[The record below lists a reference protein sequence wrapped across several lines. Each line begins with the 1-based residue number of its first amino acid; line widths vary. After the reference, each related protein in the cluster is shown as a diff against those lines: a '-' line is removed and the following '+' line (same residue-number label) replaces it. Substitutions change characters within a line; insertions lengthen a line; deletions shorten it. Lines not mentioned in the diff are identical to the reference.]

1 MYVFEIRCTE
11 TGEVIETHET
21 GAEAGARSR
30 QLNDQLR
37 DAGLDRRT
45 RVKRVE
51 APAAEE
57 TEPWGYVFR
66 GAYSLVLTSAEYAS
80 CYPETEKVAPIPS
93 HEGYVWR
100 DRETYR
106 LIPSEIPWW
115 SEDWWKNSPLLG
127 LHFPHPSRV
136 DPAKLAYTQSED
148 HGLNDRQTRT
158 TPGRYLRRYFGNIL
172 TAEQIEYWAVAW
184 TDKFSPRSLQFAST
198 PEDIARVYENG
209 PHSCMAYPAGSFN
222 SPVHPCS
229 IYGAGD
235 LAVAYI
241 TDGDRITGRA
251 LVWPDRKVYGRIYG
265 DVYRMETALEAE
277 GFKQGRDGSFDGARL
292 LNIPAGD
299 VYTMP
304 YLDYPLSAADDHGE
318 FLILRS
324 FGSITSERTDGLSD
338 DAISC
343 ETCETTMHEDDAMVV
358 DGWNPLYYCE
368 ECYHERYIICDD
380 CNEPTYRDDATV
392 VQGGD
397 VVCEVCRDDRYSYC
411 EGCDEY
417 VHDSCFGKEA
427 PDGNVYCA
435 ECRDDL
441 VTECDGCGDEVMHDE
456 VCPDCATGDTAS
468 DPVTSSKDPGA
479 CTCARN
485 REAARAEAIAA
496 RDPLLARVGSDHR
509 AEVFN
514 APADYARTVA
524 ELEDEQRIEAAVAAV
539 PPCDSCL
546 EQAGQLTLSF
556 DAPAPETP
564 EPEHT
569 CAWRVI
575 DDTGT
580 SVPCGAPS
588 THRSTLIG
596 DWYTLCEHH
605 AVGVPSIME
614 RFAPPPAPEPG
625 PRCRGMRRGATGI
638 LVTCGAPATY
648 RSRETHNVYCDSC
661 AAPLAPV
668 LDRIAP
674 PPAPEPNLCCFDCG
688 NVATRQGYRQGYQQ
702 EYIPGLLYCED
713 CAAAAFRFPDSVAPR
728 IVTET
733 VSTY

>member
-1 MYVFEIRCTE
+1 MYVYEIRCTE
-11 TGEVIETHET
+11 TDEVIETHET

-37 DAGLDRRT
+37 GAGENRRT

-51 APAAEE
+51 VPAAEE
-57 TEPWGYVFR
+57 IPPYAWMYVNKTNGHVDYVNTDAWYR
-66 GAYSLVLTSAEYAS
+66 GNPEYRL
-80 CYPETEKVAPIPS
+80 APIPN
-93 HEGYVWR
+93 HEGMHWR
-100 DRETYR
+100 ARELNR
-106 LIPSEIPWW
+106 SGRDEIPWLL
-115 SEDWWKNSPLLG
+115 EEWWLESDAVLT
-127 LHFPHPSRV
+127 HFTHPSRV

-148 HGLNDRQTRT
+148 HGLHDRQTRT
-158 TPGRYLRRYFGNIL
+158 TPGRYLRRYFGDVL
-172 TAEQIEYWAVAW
+172 SAEQIEYWSVRW
-184 TDKFSPRSLQFAST
+184 TETFAPRRLQFAAT

-209 PHSCMAYPAGSFN
+209 PHSCMAYPAGRFN

-265 DVYRMETALEAE
+265 DVHRMETALEAE
-277 GFKQGRDGSFDGARL
+277 GFKQGREGSFDGARL

-368 ECYHERYIICDD
+368 ECYHERYITCDY

-417 VHDSCFGKEA
+417 VHGSCFGKEA

-435 ECRDDL
+435 GCRDGL
-441 VTECDGCGDEVMHDE
+441 VTECDVCGDEVMHDE
-456 VCPDCATGDTAS
+456 VCPDCTDDTAGA
-468 DPVTSSKDPGA
+468 PVA

-496 RDPLLARVGSDHR
+496 RDPLLARVGPEHR
-509 AEVFN
+509 AEIFN

-524 ELEDEQRIEAAVAAV
+524 EREDEQRIEAAVAAV

-564 EPEHT
+564 EHT

-575 DDTGT
+575 DVNGT
-580 SVPCGAPS
+580 FVLCGAPS
-588 THRSTLIG
+588 THRSIYIG
-596 DWYTLCEHH
+596 NSYTLCEQH
-605 AVGVPSIME
+605 AAGVPSIME
-614 RFAPPPAPEPG
+614 RFTPPPAPKPK
-625 PRCRGMRRGATGI
+625 
-638 LVTCGAPATY
+638 
-648 RSRETHNVYCDSC
+648 
-661 AAPLAPV
+661 
-668 LDRIAP
+668 
-674 PPAPEPNLCCFDCG
+674 LCNFDCG
-688 NVATRQGYRQGYQQ
+688 NVATRRSVTTGF
-702 EYIPGLLYCED
+702 LYCD
-713 CAAAAFRFPDSVAPR
+713 SCAAVIFINHDTIAPR